1 MLQVQMEADGTVS
14 EVKVAHTGDP
24 EVYSNKPTVYIW
36 ERYKLMYMYCC
47 LIQDLISVVHVCNLR
62 KIQRLEDRSSE
73 PNNESY
79 LQKTRFPCPLTERQ
93 KEVAVDQIRSQV
105 AGYMQ

>member
-24 EVYSNKPTVYIW
+24 EVYNSKPTVYKQ
-36 ERYKLMYMYCC
+36 ERYKINLHVPLFNSGLDQCC
-47 LIQDLISVVHVCNLR
+47 ACNLR
-62 KIQRLEDRSSE
+62 KILRLEDRSSE

-79 LQKTRFPCPLTERQ
+79 LQKTRFPYLLTERQ
-93 KEVAVDQIRSQV
+93 NEVAVDQIRSQV
-105 AGYMQ
+105 AGYKL